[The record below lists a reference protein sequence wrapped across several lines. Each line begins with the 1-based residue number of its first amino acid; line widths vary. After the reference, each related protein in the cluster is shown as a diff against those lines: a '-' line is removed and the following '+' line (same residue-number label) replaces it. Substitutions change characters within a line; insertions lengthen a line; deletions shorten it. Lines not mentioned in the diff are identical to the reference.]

1 MTVLQNEAAEITRED
16 GILWL
21 RIARPPNNYLVTPV
35 FDALHEAM
43 ELIETGE
50 DRVLAITG
58 TGQVF
63 SKGFDLGLM
72 HSCPDR
78 KQLRV
83 NLVHTNAIFS
93 RVARSP
99 KPVVAAINGHCLGGG
114 FELALCCHFRVCKEK
129 VRLGLPEVWLGM
141 VPGLG
146 GIHRLVRQVGMSKAL
161 ELIAFGDLFAAEDAL
176 HFGLANRVY
185 PKDTFEADARRFAKT
200 LATLDPAIT
209 ERLIR
214 VCRAALPGNDEDNIV
229 GGFEAFRDL
238 APWLNRPPAEK
249 NPASPSAEP

>member
-1 MTVLQNEAAEITRED
+1 MIVFENEAAVITRDESA
-16 GILWL
+16 LWL
-21 RIARPPNNYLVTPV
+21 RIARPPNNYLITAV
-35 FDALHEAM
+35 FEALHEAM
-43 ELIETGE
+43 ERIETGG

-83 NLVHTNAIFS
+83 NLAHTNAIFS

-99 KPVVAAINGHCLGGG
+99 KPVVAVINGHCLGGG
-114 FELALCCHFRVCKEK
+114 FELALCCHFRVCREN

-146 GIHRLVRQVGMSKAL
+146 GMHRLARQVGMSKAM
-161 ELIAFGDLFAAEDAL
+161 ELIAFGDLFASEEAL
-176 HFGLANRVY
+176 RLGLANRVY
-185 PKDTFEADARRFAKT
+185 PKASFDEDARRFVKT
-200 LATLDPAIT
+200 LATLDPALT
-209 ERLIR
+209 TRLIR
-214 VCRAALPGNDEDNIV
+214 GCRGACADREEDQIV
-229 GGFEAFRDL
+229 EGYEAFRDL
-238 APWLNRPPAEK
+238 APWLNKPG
-249 NPASPSAEP
+249 